1 MNTLSLYLEERFIY
15 FNNHYYSQI
24 YGDSMWAEYLEVFDK
39 VFVIARVKKQ
49 TSFDPITKGYKIT
62 ENPNIIFI
70 PLTDYKGLY
79 EGIKYLPTTISSV
92 VKSVKQSQSNLLRL
106 PGLIS
111 NIAGVSAILMNKNI
125 AVQLVGD
132 PYDVFSSGVGGKYA
146 PVIKIVFTNLTKYI
160 CKNAAVA
167 SYVTQYTLQ
176 EKYPPNRNAVNISY
190 SDVNLEPSVFEEK
203 NIRKDNL
210 IEKEVINFLMVGS
223 LEQRYKGFDIALRAI
238 SQLKT
243 NKKFT
248 INIVGEGVY
257 LEDLKELARELN
269 LSEIVNFCGKV
280 SHEEVLRLM
289 ILCDIFLMPSRT
301 EGLPRALIEAM
312 AMGAP
317 AIGSNV
323 GGIPELLDNNFIFEN
338 ENYTQLSKIIN
349 DVINSSDIEKISQ
362 RNMQEASKFRKDI
375 LNRKRQDFFKRIV
388 EEVSKGN

>member
-146 PVIKIVFTNLTKYI
+146 PVLKIVFTNLTKYI

>member
-1 MNTLSLYLEERFIY
+1 MKKLNLYLEERFIF
-15 FNNHYYSQI
+15 FNNNYYSQI
-24 YGDSMWAEYLEVFDK
+24 FDDERWQEYLENFDQIY
-39 VFVIARVKKQ
+39 VVARVKRLD
-49 TSFDPITKGYKIT
+49 SFEPLKSGHKKT
-62 ENPNIIFI
+62 ENSKIVFL
-70 PLTDYKGLY
+70 PLADYQGLVQ
-79 EGIKYLPTTISSV
+79 GIKYMPVTV
-92 VKSVKQSQSNLLRL
+92 YKVFNAVKSSQANLLRL

-111 NIAGVSAILMNKNI
+111 NIAGISCILLNKKI
-125 AVQLVGD
+125 SMQLVGD

-146 PVIKIVFTNLTKYI
+146 PILKIVFTNLTKYI
-160 CKNAAVA
+160 CKNAAVT

-176 EKYPPNRNAVNISY
+176 KKYPYSRNAVNISY

-203 NIRKDNL
+203 NIRNDNL

-248 INIVGEGVY
+248 INIVGEGIY
-257 LEDLKELARELN
+257 LEELKELARKLN
-269 LSEIVNFCGKV
+269 LSEVINFCGKV

-323 GGIPELLDNNFIFEN
+323 GGIPELLDREFIFTN
-338 ENYTQLSKIIN
+338 ENYSELSKMILKL
-349 DVINSSDIEKISQ
+349 INSSEINQISKS
-362 RNMQEASKFRKDI
+362 NMNKVLNYRKDRLTQKKQKFYQAI
-375 LNRKRQDFFKRIV
+375 AKLIID
-388 EEVSKGN
+388 

>member
-1 MNTLSLYLEERFIY
+1 MRTLNLYLEERFVY

-24 YGDSMWAEYLEVFDK
+24 YGDSMWTEYLEVFDK
-39 VFVIARVKKQ
+39 VFVIARAKKQ

-62 ENPNIIFI
+62 KNPNIIFI
-70 PLTDYKGLY
+70 PLADYQGLY
-79 EGIKYLPTTISSV
+79 EGIKYLPATIASV

-111 NIAGVSAILMNKNI
+111 NIAGVSAISMNKNI

-146 PVIKIVFTNLTKYI
+146 PVLKIVFTNLTKYI
-160 CKNAAVA
+160 CKKAAVT
-167 SYVTQYTLQ
+167 SYVTQDTLQ
-176 EKYPPNRNAVNISY
+176 KKYPPSRNAVNISY

-238 SQLKT
+238 SQLKI

-248 INIVGEGVY
+248 INIVGEGIY
-257 LEDLKELARELN
+257 LEELKELARELN
-269 LSEIVNFCGKV
+269 LSEAINFCGKV
-280 SHEEVLRLM
+280 SREEVLRLM
-289 ILCDIFLMPSRT
+289 TLCDIFLMPSRT

-323 GGIPELLDNNFIFEN
+323 GGIPELLDKNFIFEN
-338 ENYTQLSKIIN
+338 ENYTQLSKIISE
-349 DVINSSDIEKISQ
+349 VIKSDDIKKISEK
-362 RNMQEASKFRKDI
+362 NIQEASKFRKDI
-375 LNRKRQDFFKRIV
+375 LNQKRQDFYKHIA
-388 EEVSKGN
+388 EVGD

>member
-49 TSFDPITKGYKIT
+49 TTFNPITKGYKIT

-160 CKNAAVA
+160 CKNAAVT

-176 EKYPPNRNAVNISY
+176 KKYPYSRNAVNISY
-190 SDVNLEPSVFEEK
+190 SDVNLEPSVFKEK

-248 INIVGEGVY
+248 INIVGEGIY
-257 LEDLKELARELN
+257 LEELKELARKLN
-269 LSEIVNFCGKV
+269 LSEVINFCGKV

-323 GGIPELLDNNFIFEN
+323 GGIPELLDREFIFTN
-338 ENYTQLSKIIN
+338 ENYSELSKMILKL
-349 DVINSSDIEKISQ
+349 INSSEINQISKS
-362 RNMQEASKFRKDI
+362 NMNKVLNYRKDRLTQKKQKFYQAI
-375 LNRKRQDFFKRIV
+375 AKLIID
-388 EEVSKGN
+388 

>member
-1 MNTLSLYLEERFIY
+1 MKTLNLYLEERFIY

-62 ENPNIIFI
+62 KNPNIIFI
-70 PLTDYKGLY
+70 PLADYQGLY
-79 EGIKYLPTTISSV
+79 EGIKYLPATVSSV

-111 NIAGVSAILMNKNI
+111 NIAGVSAIWMNKNI

-146 PVIKIVFTNLTKYI
+146 PVLKIVFTNLTKYI

-203 NIRKDNL
+203 NIRKDNI

-248 INIVGEGVY
+248 INIVGEGIY
-257 LEDLKELARELN
+257 LEELKELVRELN
-269 LSEIVNFCGKV
+269 LSEVVNFCGKV

-289 ILCDIFLMPSRT
+289 VLCDIFLMPSRT

-323 GGIPELLDNNFIFEN
+323 GGIPELLDREFIFTN
-338 ENYTQLSKIIN
+338 ENYSELSKMILKL
-349 DVINSSDIEKISQ
+349 INSSEINQISKS
-362 RNMQEASKFRKDI
+362 NMNKVLNYRKDRLTQKKQKFYQAI
-375 LNRKRQDFFKRIV
+375 AKLIID
-388 EEVSKGN
+388 

>member
-1 MNTLSLYLEERFIY
+1 MKKLNLYLEERFIF
-15 FNNHYYSQI
+15 FNNNYYSQI
-24 YGDSMWAEYLEVFDK
+24 FDDKRWQEYLEHFEQIHV
-39 VFVIARVKKQ
+39 VARVKNLE
-49 TSFDPITKGYKIT
+49 SFEPLKSGYKKT
-62 ENPNIIFI
+62 ENDNVIFI
-70 PLTDYKGLY
+70 PLDDYQGLVQ
-79 EGIKYLPTTISSV
+79 GIKYMPVTV
-92 VKSVKQSQSNLLRL
+92 YKVFNAVKSSQANLLRL

-111 NIAGVSAILMNKNI
+111 NIAGISCILLNKKI
-125 AVQLVGD
+125 SMQLVGD

-146 PVIKIVFTNLTKYI
+146 PILKIVFTNLTKYI
-160 CKNAAVA
+160 CKKAAVT

-176 EKYPPNRNAVNISY
+176 KKYPYSRNAVNISY

-248 INIVGEGVY
+248 INIVGEGIY
-257 LEDLKELARELN
+257 LEELKELARKLN
-269 LSEIVNFCGKV
+269 LSEVINFCGKV

-289 ILCDIFLMPSRT
+289 VLCDIFLMPSRT

-323 GGIPELLDNNFIFEN
+323 GGIPELLDREFIFTN
-338 ENYTQLSKIIN
+338 ENYSELSKMILKL
-349 DVINSSDIEKISQ
+349 INSSEINQISKS
-362 RNMQEASKFRKDI
+362 NMNKVLNYRKDRLTQKKQKFYQAI
-375 LNRKRQDFFKRIV
+375 AKLIID
-388 EEVSKGN
+388 

>member
-1 MNTLSLYLEERFIY
+1 METLNLYLEERFVY

-49 TSFDPITKGYKIT
+49 TTFNPITKGYKIT

-160 CKNAAVA
+160 CKNAAVT

-176 EKYPPNRNAVNISY
+176 KKYPYSRNAVNISY
-190 SDVNLEPSVFEEK
+190 SDVNLEPSVFKEK

-248 INIVGEGVY
+248 INIVGEGIY
-257 LEDLKELARELN
+257 LEELKELVRELN
-269 LSEIVNFCGKV
+269 LSEVVNFCGKV

-289 ILCDIFLMPSRT
+289 VLCDIFLMPSRT

-323 GGIPELLDNNFIFEN
+323 GGIPELLDKNFIFEN
-338 ENYTQLSKIIN
+338 ENYTQLSKIID

-362 RNMQEASKFRKDI
+362 KNMQEASKFRKDI
-375 LNRKRQDFFKRIV
+375 LNRKRQDFYKHIV
-388 EEVSKGN
+388 KEFFKGN

>member
-1 MNTLSLYLEERFIY
+1 MKTLNLYLEERFVY

-39 VFVIARVKKQ
+39 VFVVARVKNQ
-49 TSFDPITKGYKIT
+49 INFDPTTKGYQIT
-62 ENPNIIFI
+62 KNPNIIFI
-70 PLTDYKGLY
+70 PLEDYQGLY
-79 EGIKYLPTTISSV
+79 EGIKYLPTTIFSV
-92 VKSVKQSQSNLLRL
+92 INSVIQSQSNLLRL

-111 NIAGVSAILMNKNI
+111 NIAGVSAISMNKNI

-146 PVIKIVFTNLTKYI
+146 PILKFVFTNLTKYI
-160 CKNAAVA
+160 CKNATVA

-176 EKYPPNRNAVNISY
+176 EKYPPSRNAVTISY
-190 SDVNLEPSVFEEK
+190 SDVNLEPSLFEEN

-210 IEKEVINFLMVGS
+210 IEREVINFLMVGS

-238 SQLKT
+238 NQLKT

-248 INIVGEGVY
+248 INIVGEGIY
-257 LEDLKELARELN
+257 LEELKKLASELN
-269 LSEIVNFCGKV
+269 LEEAINFCGKV
-280 SHEEVLRLM
+280 SREEVLRLM
-289 ILCDIFLMPSRT
+289 ISCDIFLMPSRT

-323 GGIPELLDNNFIFEN
+323 GGIPELLDNEFIFEN
-338 ENYTQLSKIIN
+338 ENYTQLSKII
-349 DVINSSDIEKISQ
+349 DDIINSSDIKNISQ
-362 RNMQEASKFRKDI
+362 KNMQEASKFRKDL
-375 LNRKRQDFFKRIV
+375 LNQKRQDFYKNIAEESFK
-388 EEVSKGN
+388 KN

>member
-15 FNNHYYSQI
+15 FNNQYYSQI

-49 TSFDPITKGYKIT
+49 TTFNPITKGYKIT

-160 CKNAAVA
+160 CKNAAVT

-176 EKYPPNRNAVNISY
+176 KKYPYSRNAVNISY

-248 INIVGEGVY
+248 INIVGEGIY
-257 LEDLKELARELN
+257 LEELKELVRELN
-269 LSEIVNFCGKV
+269 LSEVVNFCGKV

-289 ILCDIFLMPSRT
+289 VLCDIFLMPSRT

-323 GGIPELLDNNFIFEN
+323 GGIPELLDKNFIFEN
-338 ENYTQLSKIIN
+338 ENYTQLSKIID

-362 RNMQEASKFRKDI
+362 KNMQEASKFRKDI
-375 LNRKRQDFFKRIV
+375 LNRKRQDFYKHIV
-388 EEVSKGN
+388 EEFFKGN

>member
-49 TSFDPITKGYKIT
+49 TTFNPITKGYKIT

-160 CKNAAVA
+160 CKNAAVT

-176 EKYPPNRNAVNISY
+176 KKYPYSRNAVNISY
-190 SDVNLEPSVFEEK
+190 SDVNLEPSVFKEK

-248 INIVGEGVY
+248 INIVGEGIY
-257 LEDLKELARELN
+257 LEELKELVRELN
-269 LSEIVNFCGKV
+269 LSEVVNFCGKV

-323 GGIPELLDNNFIFEN
+323 GGIPELLDREFIFTN
-338 ENYTQLSKIIN
+338 ENYSELSKMILKL
-349 DVINSSDIEKISQ
+349 INSSEINQISKS
-362 RNMQEASKFRKDI
+362 NMNKVLNYRKDRLTQKKQKFYQAI
-375 LNRKRQDFFKRIV
+375 AKLIID
-388 EEVSKGN
+388 